1 MLRAETNL
9 SRHLIRSSVAN
20 RPVSYVPSGGVSI
33 RNEILLESA
42 RITHCALRMKQ
53 AKNASN
59 ASVAQALG
67 SFCRFRDR
75 TGVVKPSIP
84 IGGRL
89 ALASFSQI
97 ALEHQPHA
105 QIHPAL
111 ASFCIFAI
119 EPMQPPIGMDKTELP
134 IY

>member
-1 MLRAETNL
+1 LLRAETNL

-42 RITHCALRMKQ
+42 
-53 AKNASN
+53 
-59 ASVAQALG
+59 SVAQALG

-84 IGGRL
+84 IGGR
-89 ALASFSQI
+89 
-97 ALEHQPHA
+97 
-105 QIHPAL
+105 
-111 ASFCIFAI
+111 C
-119 EPMQPPIGMDKTELP
+119 
-134 IY
+134 